1 MFLSNFNR
9 PQKASLQYRR
19 FLRAREC
26 AMLKLPK
33 RGGNDLPCTHPTGP
47 LRVTIS
53 TIPNLPLPLIK
64 DGGHNNTNT
73 NKVSPPKIHLA
84 IKKQE
89 QMRSPALIHLFKF
102 FLYNV
107 LYSFINLTILGF
119 LHSVE
124 IAFFLFSV
132 FYSFHFYVYIC
143 ASVFLLTCNL
153 ILFNTDVNWLPGSA
167 SSHGYSRQPVL

>member
-9 PQKASLQYRR
+9 LQKASLQCRR

-53 TIPNLPLPLIK
+53 TIPNLPLSLIK

-73 NKVSPPKIHLA
+73 NKVSPPKIRLA

-107 LYSFINLTILGF
+107 LYSFINLIIF
-119 LHSVE
+119 ECLHSVE
-124 IAFFLFSV
+124 IAFFLFCLFFSL
-132 FYSFHFYVYIC
+132 SL
-143 ASVFLLTCNL
+143 FLL
-153 ILFNTDVNWLPGSA
+153 IFA
-167 SSHGYSRQPVL
+167 FVLQCSC

>member
-1 MFLSNFNR
+1 MFLSSFNR
-9 PQKASLQYRR
+9 LQKASLQYRR

-107 LYSFINLTILGF
+107 LYSFINLTLLGF

-124 IAFFLFSV
+124 IAFFLFSL
-132 FYSFHFYVYIC
+132 FYSFPFYVYIC